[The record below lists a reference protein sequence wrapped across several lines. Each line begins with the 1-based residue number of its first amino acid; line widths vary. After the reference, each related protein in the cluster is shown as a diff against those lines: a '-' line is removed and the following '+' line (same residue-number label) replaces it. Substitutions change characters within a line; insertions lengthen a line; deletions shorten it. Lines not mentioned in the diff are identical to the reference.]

1 MRDKQRCVAEADKS
15 RYQYAKV
22 KAVEENQRLKMV
34 IEQAIQK
41 LLIVERISMKGAG
54 GTQGGTGQFFMGLAM
69 MCGGFYLLF
78 NAIQVSSSFGLGYGL
93 YRVNAFGQ
101 GMSIT
106 TGMVML
112 PFIIGIV
119 MVFFD
124 AKSKLAW
131 LLSLGSL
138 TALVVGVISSI
149 QFHFKS
155 MSAFEL
161 IVILV
166 LAFGGLGLFL
176 RSLKDAPTSDTQ
188 AK

>member
-1 MRDKQRCVAEADKS
+1 
-15 RYQYAKV
+15 
-22 KAVEENQRLKMV
+22 
-34 IEQAIQK
+34 
-41 LLIVERISMKGAG
+41 MKGAG
-54 GTQGGTGQFFMGLAM
+54 GTQGGIGQFFMGLGM
-69 MCGGFYLLF
+69 ICGGFYLLF

-93 YRVNAFGQ
+93 YRMNAFGQ

-124 AKSKLAW
+124 ANKTKLGW
-131 LLSLGSL
+131 LLTLGSL
-138 TALVVGVISSI
+138 IALIVGVISSI
-149 QFHFKS
+149 QFHFKA
-155 MSAFEL
+155 MSAFDL

-176 RSLKDAPTSDTQ
+176 RSLKAAATTET
-188 AK
+188 KVK